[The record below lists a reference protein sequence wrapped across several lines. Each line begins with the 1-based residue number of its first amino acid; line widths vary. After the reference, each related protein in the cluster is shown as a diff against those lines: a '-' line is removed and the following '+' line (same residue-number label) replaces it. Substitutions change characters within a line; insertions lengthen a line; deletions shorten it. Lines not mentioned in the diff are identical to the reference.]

1 MQLRPTSNLAA
12 ITVAALLS
20 AASAGAQTRPLQT
33 EEATT
38 ARRGTSVLEIGAE
51 AIHDEPN
58 FVTGGLR
65 DRWAGP
71 ILRFVHSPADNVE
84 IDVEWTVRV
93 GQVDDPDFGSVSD
106 WGDVAL
112 RAKVRFMEE
121 REGRPAIAARF
132 GVILPET
139 SFGNGLGP
147 NALRMSAQVLVSKTL
162 GAMTLHG
169 NAGLALHDEVYRP
182 HEQRDFLAYGLAT
195 ELRASRR
202 LAVRGGVGR
211 PRRERNAGRGRA
223 QRAAGGSTLGRGRLD
238 RGRRAAARP
247 ARRGRHLGSHGRRD
261 PPLPLGAH
269 AVQGAA
275 HRVPLHRE
283 LADQGGDLG
292 PRRAAVFEMVRESGH
307 AQGPDRAAAPLDAV
321 GRELDGVVVV
331 RRDRLAQRGQAA
343 RDAALELSDE
353 LGQEAGASAS
363 RATMR
368 PKTTGSS
375 ASIGKDSGA
384 TPVDPGATPEPPER
398 RVESV
403 PP

>member
-71 ILRFVHSPADNVE
+71 ILRFVYSPADNVE

-93 GQVDDPDFGSVSD
+93 GQIDDPDFGTVSD

-182 HEQRDFLAYGLAT
+182 HEQRDFLAYGLAA
-195 ELRASRR
+195 EFRASRR
-202 LAVRGGVGR
+202 LAVVGEWAGLAGSGMPGADEHSELRAGVRWGTGDWIVDG
-211 PRRERNAGRGRA
+211 A
-223 QRAAGGSTLGRGRLD
+223 L
-238 RGRRAAARP
+238 
-247 ARRGRHLGSHGRRD
+247 RRGLLAADGTWGFTAGVTRRF
-261 PPLPLGAH
+261 
-269 AVQGAA
+269 
-275 HRVPLHRE
+275 R
-283 LADQGGDLG
+283 
-292 PRRAAVFEMVRESGH
+292 
-307 AQGPDRAAAPLDAV
+307 
-321 GRELDGVVVV
+321 
-331 RRDRLAQRGQAA
+331 
-343 RDAALELSDE
+343 
-353 LGQEAGASAS
+353 
-363 RATMR
+363 
-368 PKTTGSS
+368 
-375 ASIGKDSGA
+375 
-384 TPVDPGATPEPPER
+384 
-398 RVESV
+398 
-403 PP
+403 

>member
-1 MQLRPTSNLAA
+1 MKRLVLTLMALCAVDSG
-12 ITVAALLS
+12 VAS
-20 AASAGAQTRPLQT
+20 AQTRPLQT

-71 ILRFVHSPADNVE
+71 ILRFVYSPADNVE

-93 GQVDDPDFGSVSD
+93 GQIDDPDFGSVSD

-162 GAMTLHG
+162 GAITLHG

-182 HEQRDFLAYGLAT
+182 HEQRDFLAYGLAA

-202 LAVRGGVGR
+202 L
-211 PRRERNAGRGRA
+211 
-223 QRAAGGSTLGRGRLD
+223 GSSGSGP
-238 RGRRAAARP
+238 GWPAAACR
-247 ARRGRHLGSHGRRD
+247 ARTSTASCGRECV
-261 PPLPLGAH
+261 GAREIG
-269 AVQGAA
+269 ARTPRCGAA
-275 HRVPLHRE
+275 CS
-283 LADQGGDLG
+283 
-292 PRRAAVFEMVRESGH
+292 RRTA
-307 AQGPDRAAAPLDAV
+307 
-321 GRELDGVVVV
+321 
-331 RRDRLAQRGQAA
+331 
-343 RDAALELSDE
+343 
-353 LGQEAGASAS
+353 
-363 RATMR
+363 
-368 PKTTGSS
+368 
-375 ASIGKDSGA
+375 
-384 TPVDPGATPEPPER
+384 PGA
-398 RVESV
+398 
-403 PP
+403 